1 MKRGYSI
8 VDTTSLPSANSLDH
22 HAQLLNMSAMIKQ
35 FSEQMEFLKSN
46 IEIQQHHPSGRGVE
60 LVQERTDIALQNT
73 LKSTAEPLPL
83 QGPDG
88 TIQWQNELYLP
99 NSSSSDS
106 QFIQLST
113 PQPLWVRGMEE
124 SSHNELI
131 GSQSRTSSE
140 NSNHT
145 TESSTSNGSVQLPN
159 KRKKIPTSH
168 RHFRYQP
175 LTLTLNEFKLRL
187 AARLS
192 EDVLETELMVKFPSL
207 YAFREEY
214 IIPLTRKF
222 PCTKTLDLSCLVG
235 DDDMFRKG
243 FESSYESIFVKGCH
257 VPRIP
262 RAAGKTAIP
271 ETKQRI
277 MYRHLIK
284 DLWEILGSLFYYAYL
299 FRYQLFNY

>member
-1 MKRGYSI
+1 
-8 VDTTSLPSANSLDH
+8 
-22 HAQLLNMSAMIKQ
+22 
-35 FSEQMEFLKSN
+35 
-46 IEIQQHHPSGRGVE
+46 VE

-73 LKSTAEPLPL
+73 LKSTAEPLPI

-124 SSHNELI
+124 SSHNALI

>member
-22 HAQLLNMSAMIKQ
+22 HAQLLNMSAMMKQ
-35 FSEQMEFLKSN
+35 FSEQMEFLRSR

-60 LVQERTDIALQNT
+60 SVQERTDIALQNA
-73 LKSTAEPLPL
+73 LISTAEPLPI
-83 QGPDG
+83 QGPEG

-99 NSSSSDS
+99 SSSSSSDS
-106 QFIQLST
+106 QCIKMST
-113 PQPLWVRGMEE
+113 PQPSWVRGMAE
-124 SSHNELI
+124 SSHNAQI

-140 NSNHT
+140 NSNH

-187 AARLS
+187 ATRLS

>member
-73 LKSTAEPLPL
+73 LKSTAEPLPI

-124 SSHNELI
+124 SSALI

-187 AARLS
+187 ASRLS
-192 EDVLETELMVKFPSL
+192 EAVLESE
-207 YAFREEY
+207 
-214 IIPLTRKF
+214 
-222 PCTKTLDLSCLVG
+222 
-235 DDDMFRKG
+235 
-243 FESSYESIFVKGCH
+243 
-257 VPRIP
+257 
-262 RAAGKTAIP
+262 
-271 ETKQRI
+271 
-277 MYRHLIK
+277 
-284 DLWEILGSLFYYAYL
+284 
-299 FRYQLFNY
+299 